1 MSLDKKQSSYIRS
14 KLIIQSVHM
23 FGLGRFKIIYIINMQ
38 QTHMIVNE
46 LSSKAHT
53 WIHSVN
59 TDNLN
64 NGRWEEQ

>member
-1 MSLDKKQSSYIRS
+1 
-14 KLIIQSVHM
+14 M
-23 FGLGRFKIIYIINMQ
+23 FGLGRFKININMQ

-64 NGRWEEQ
+64 NGRWEENVI